1 LQANLKKNMEKSFKI
16 DFGGKPIEIERG
28 LAPQANAALKLT
40 YGETVVLVTA
50 VLSSYEREGANFL
63 PLMVEYEEKLYA
75 AGRIKGSRFIKRE
88 GRASE
93 EAVLT
98 GRVID
103 RIIRPRFDQR
113 IRNNI
118 QIVATVLSFDEI
130 NDPDIPAAIGASLVL
145 SISDIPWSG
154 PLSMIRVIKIGDK
167 FLINPDYEQRNKSE
181 IELTIASDGELI
193 NMIECGAKDA
203 KNEDILAAIHFVKG
217 ELRKNIND
225 QKQIIQ
231 KIGKKKKPLNVFEL
245 DKKEIKKAS
254 EFLDKTLVPALDPK
268 NKFEFEDSLYAIKQD
283 FFLLF
288 EKEMEI
294 SRNSSVFRDGLE
306 MFFEKTI
313 DRIVHQNIL
322 KKEQR
327 PDGRKLDE
335 VRKLDCAIGILPRTH
350 GSGLFKRGL
359 THVLSTITL
368 GSPAE
373 EQLLDGMEIRG
384 NKGFIHHYNFPPF
397 SVGETG
403 FFRGPGRREI
413 GHGALAE
420 KALKTIIPSKD
431 DFPYTIRVVSEVLS
445 SNGSS
450 SMASACG
457 STLALLDAG
466 VPIRDS
472 VAGIAM
478 GLIIGENKKD
488 YRILTDIQ
496 GPEDHYGDMD
506 FKVAG
511 TKNGVTAMQMDV
523 KVEGVS
529 EKILGEAL
537 NQAQKAR
544 MQILEKMASVVSV
557 HRKKLSPYAPKITVV
572 NVAKEKIGD
581 IIGGGGK
588 TINGIIKETDT
599 LIDIQEDG
607 RVYVSGKIQDN
618 VNKAV
623 NIIEQIVKEYSVG
636 EKVKGTISRILD
648 FGSFVTLSPKHEG
661 LIHISKLAP
670 YHVEKVRDIVH
681 EGDEVNVEI
690 IEIDELKRIN
700 LKLIENFTRKP
711 EKSAASFSAKPWKEK
726 RNRY

>member
-1 LQANLKKNMEKSFKI
+1 LQANLKKNMENSFKI
-16 DFGGKPIEIERG
+16 DFGGKPLEIEQG

-40 YGETVVLVTA
+40 YGETVVLVT
-50 VLSSYEREGANFL
+50 VVMSSFDREGVNFL
-63 PLMVEYEEKLYA
+63 PLTVEYEEKLYA
-75 AGRIKGSRFIKRE
+75 VGRISGSRFMKRE

-93 EAVLT
+93 GAVLT

-113 IRNNI
+113 IRNDI
-118 QIVATVLSFDEI
+118 QIVATVLSFDEV
-130 NDPDIPAAIGASLVL
+130 NDPDIPAVIGASLVL

-154 PLSMIRVIKIGDK
+154 PLSVMRVIKLEDK
-167 FLINPDYEQRNKSE
+167 FLLNPNYEQRSKSKL
-181 IELTIASDGELI
+181 ELMIASDGESI
-193 NMIECGAKDA
+193 NMIECEAKDA
-203 KNEDILAAIHFVKG
+203 KNEDILAAIHFAKD
-217 ELRKNIND
+217 ELRKNIKD

-231 KIGKKKKPLNVFEL
+231 KIGREKKPLSIFEL
-245 DKKEIKKAS
+245 DKKEIEKADEFLKKA
-254 EFLDKTLVPALDPK
+254 LPPALDPK
-268 NKFEFEDSLYAIKQD
+268 NQLEFKDSLYKIKQD
-283 FFLLF
+283 LFLLF
-288 EKEMEI
+288 EKEIEL
-294 SRNSSVFRDGLE
+294 NKNPSVFQDGLE
-306 MFFEKTI
+306 MFFEKAI
-313 DRIVHQNIL
+313 DKMVHQNIL

-335 VRKLDCAIGILPRTH
+335 VRNLDCKVGILPRTH

-368 GSPAE
+368 GSPGE
-373 EQLLDGMEIRG
+373 EQLMDGMEIKG

-420 KALKTIIPSKD
+420 KALITIIPSKD

-478 GLIIGENKKD
+478 GLMMGENKKD
-488 YRILTDIQ
+488 YKILTDIQ

-529 EKILGEAL
+529 EEILEEAL

-544 MQILEKMASVVSV
+544 KQILEKMGSVIST
-557 HRKKLSPYAPKITVV
+557 HRKELSPYAPKITVIS
-572 NVAKEKIGD
+572 VAQEKIGD

-599 LIDIQEDG
+599 LIDIQDDG
-607 RVYVSGKIQDN
+607 RVYISGKVKEN
-618 VNKAV
+618 VDKAIS
-623 NIIEQIVKEYSVG
+623 IIEQIVKEYKMG
-636 EKVKGTISRILD
+636 EKAKGTVSRILD
-648 FGSFVTLSPKHEG
+648 FGAFVTLSPKHEG

-670 YHVEKVRDIVH
+670 YHVEKVQDIVH
-681 EGDEVNVEI
+681 EGDEVDVEI
-690 IEIDELKRIN
+690 IEIDDLKRIN
-700 LKLIENFTRKP
+700 LKLLENFTRKP
-711 EKSAASFSAKPWKEK
+711 EKSVASFSPRPWKEK

>member
-1 LQANLKKNMEKSFKI
+1 MEKNFKI
-16 DFGGKPIEIERG
+16 NFGGKFIEIEQG

-40 YGETVVLVTA
+40 YGETVVLVT
-50 VLSSYEREGANFL
+50 VVISDDIREGVDFL
-63 PLMVEYEEKLYA
+63 PLTVEYEEKLYA
-75 AGRIKGSRFIKRE
+75 AGRIKGSRFMKRE

-98 GRVID
+98 GRAID

-118 QIVATVLSFDEI
+118 QVVTTVLSFDEV

-154 PLSMIRVIKIGDK
+154 PLSVIRVIKLGDE
-167 FLINPDYEQRNKSE
+167 FLFNPSYEQRNESKL
-181 IELTIASDGELI
+181 ELTIASDGELI
-193 NMIECGAKDA
+193 NMIECEARDA
-203 KNEDILAAIHFVKG
+203 KNKDVLAAIHFAKD
-217 ELRKNIND
+217 ELKKNIKD
-225 QKQIIQ
+225 QEQIIQ
-231 KIGKKKKPLNVFEL
+231 KIGQNKRIPSIFKLEE
-245 DKKEIKKAS
+245 KETKKAD
-254 EFLDKTLVPALDPK
+254 EFLKKTLSQALDPK
-268 NKFEFEDSLYAIKQD
+268 NKFEFKNLLYKIKQD
-283 FFLLF
+283 LLLLF
-288 EKEMEI
+288 EKEIELYK
-294 SRNSSVFRDGLE
+294 NSSIFQDGLE
-306 MFFEKTI
+306 VLFEETI
-313 DRIVHQNIL
+313 DKMVHQNIL

-335 VRKLDCAIGILPRTH
+335 VRKIDCEIGILPRTH

-368 GSPAE
+368 GSPGE

-420 KALKTIIPSKD
+420 KALNTIVPTKD

-478 GLIIGENKKD
+478 GLMMGENSKGYK
-488 YRILTDIQ
+488 ILTDIQ

-506 FKVAG
+506 LKVAG
-511 TKNGVTAMQMDV
+511 TKNGITAMQMDV
-523 KVEGVS
+523 KIGGVS
-529 EKILGEAL
+529 EKILEEAFS
-537 NQAQKAR
+537 QAEKAR
-544 MQILEKMASVVSV
+544 KQILEKMSSVINV
-557 HRKKLSPYAPKITVV
+557 HKKELSPYAPKITVISV
-572 NVAKEKIGD
+572 EKEKIGD

-607 RVYVSGKIQDN
+607 KVYISGKVKDN
-618 VNKAV
+618 VDKAV
-623 NIIEQIVKEYSVG
+623 NIIKQIVKEYNVG
-636 EKVKGTISRILD
+636 EKTKGTVSRILD
-648 FGSFVTLSPKHEG
+648 FGAFVTLSPKHEG
-661 LIHISKLAP
+661 LIHISKLAS
-670 YHVEKVRDIVH
+670 YRVEKVKDVVH

-690 IEIDELKRIN
+690 IEIDNLKRIN
-700 LKLIENFTRKP
+700 LKLLENFTRKP
-711 EKSAASFSAKPWKEK
+711 ERPTTSSSSKPWEEK
-726 RNRY
+726 RNHY

>member
-1 LQANLKKNMEKSFKI
+1 MKKSFKI
-16 DFGGKPIEIERG
+16 DFGGKPIEIEQG

-40 YGETVVLVTA
+40 YGDTVVLVTA
-50 VLSSYEREGANFL
+50 VMDNRTREGANFL

-75 AGRIKGSRFIKRE
+75 AGRIKGSRFMKRE

-98 GRVID
+98 GRAID

-118 QIVATVLSFDEI
+118 QVVITVLSFDDI
-130 NDPDIPAAIGASLVL
+130 NDPDILAVIGASLVL
-145 SISDIPWSG
+145 SISDIPWAG
-154 PLSMIRVIKIGDK
+154 PLSVIRVIKLKDK
-167 FLINPDYEQRNKSE
+167 FLLNPNYEQRNKSDL
-181 IELTIASDGELI
+181 ELTIASDGELI
-193 NMIECGAKDA
+193 NMIECEAKDA
-203 KNEDILAAIHFVKG
+203 KNEDILAAIHFTKD
-217 ELRKNIND
+217 ELKKNINA

-231 KIGKKKKPLNVFEL
+231 KIGQKKKSLNIFEL
-245 DKKEIKKAS
+245 DEKEIEKADKFLKKALS
-254 EFLDKTLVPALDPK
+254 STIDPK
-268 NKFEFEDSLYAIKQD
+268 NKFELNNLFCTIKQD
-283 FFLLF
+283 LFLLF
-288 EKEMEI
+288 EKELQL
-294 SRNSSVFRDGLE
+294 SKNSSVFQDGLE
-306 MFFEKTI
+306 MYFEEVVDKM
-313 DRIVHQNIL
+313 VHQNIL

-335 VRKLDCAIGILPRTH
+335 VRELDCEVGILPRTH
-350 GSGLFKRGL
+350 GSGIFKRGL

-368 GSPAE
+368 GSPRE
-373 EQLLDGMEIRG
+373 EQLLDGMEIKG

-420 KALKTIIPSKD
+420 KALKTIIPNRD

-478 GLIIGENKKD
+478 GLMMEKNKKD
-488 YRILTDIQ
+488 YKILTDIQ

-506 FKVAG
+506 LKVAG

-529 EKILGEAL
+529 EKILEEAL

-544 MQILEKMASVVSV
+544 KQILKKMSSIIDR
-557 HRKKLSPYAPKITVV
+557 HREKLSPYAPKITVI

-588 TINGIIKETDT
+588 TINSIIEGTGA
-599 LIDIQEDG
+599 LIDIQDDG
-607 RVYVSGKIQDN
+607 KVYISGKVKEN
-618 VNKAV
+618 VDKAV
-623 NIIEQIVKEYSVG
+623 SIIKQIVKEYKVG
-636 EKVKGTISRILD
+636 EKVKGTVSRILD
-648 FGSFVTLSPKHEG
+648 FGAFVTLSPKHEG

-670 YHVEKVRDIVH
+670 YHVEKVKDVVQ

-690 IEIDELKRIN
+690 IEIDDLRRIN
-700 LKLIENFTRKP
+700 LKLVENFSRKP
-711 EKSAASFSAKPWKEK
+711 EKSMASFSPEPWKTKKNYYQK
-726 RNRY
+726 RP